1 MFLPSLYI
9 LSYIL
14 SMATYVLDGKTAR
27 IFAEVQNEPVS
38 GQTKSLEREG
48 ENGEWE
54 WT

>member
-27 IFAEVQNEPVS
+27 IFGEVQNTPVS
-38 GQTKSLEREG
+38 SQTKTLEREG
-48 ENGEWE
+48 ENEEWE
-54 WT
+54 

>member
-1 MFLPSLYI
+1 MILPSLYI

-27 IFAEVQNEPVS
+27 IFAEVQNTPVS
-38 GQTKSLEREG
+38 SQTKSLEREG

-54 WT
+54 